1 MFKRPP
7 LNTFTED
14 ITSKH
19 PFNVQPR
26 PERRNGVATDPLEPG
41 GPLNVQLL
49 ELEVRMTRL
58 PWAHIRGNY

>member
-26 PERRNGVATDPLEPG
+26 PERRNDVAMDPPEP
-41 GPLNVQLL
+41 GPLNVRLL
-49 ELEVRMTRL
+49 KLEVRIT
-58 PWAHIRGNY
+58 